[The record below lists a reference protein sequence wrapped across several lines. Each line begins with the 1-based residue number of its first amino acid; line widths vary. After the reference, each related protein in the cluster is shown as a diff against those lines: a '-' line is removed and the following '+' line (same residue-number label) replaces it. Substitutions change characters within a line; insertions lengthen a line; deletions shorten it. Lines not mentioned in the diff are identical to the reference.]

1 MACYALGPDDGE
13 SWLTPDEVVERLR
26 AVFARV
32 DSDAREGI
40 AYACLVLTRMKEMR
54 APQPVIDHLEQRYE
68 DSIAV
73 ALSDGGADSEHRLGF
88 VVMPEESIKIYT
100 EPQLLPLVKRCMAAL
115 GYDMMEL

>member
-1 MACYALGPDDGE
+1 MACYALGPYDGE
-13 SWLTPDEVVERLR
+13 SWLTPNEVVERLR
-26 AVFARV
+26 AVFTWV

-40 AYACLVLTRMKEMR
+40 EYASRVLTNLKEMR
-54 APQPVIDHLEQRYE
+54 APQPVIGHLEQRYE

-73 ALSDGGADSEHRLGF
+73 ALSDGAGSEHRLGF

-115 GYDMMEL
+115 GYDVMEL